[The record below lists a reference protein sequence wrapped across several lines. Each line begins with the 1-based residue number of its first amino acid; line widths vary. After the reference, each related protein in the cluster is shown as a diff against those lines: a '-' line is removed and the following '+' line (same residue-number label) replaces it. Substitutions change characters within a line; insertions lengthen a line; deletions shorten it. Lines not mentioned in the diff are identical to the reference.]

1 LYFSSSYDHLGGDRI
16 IVARTSRSSD
26 EALDESSLDS
36 AQLRAVLANYSRVR
50 RPNLAVAATAVF
62 RAEKILTAKMGTA
75 LDALELSPDRYEI
88 LALLNY
94 TRGGRMSLKDL
105 GNAAL
110 RHPATTTYT
119 ADVLEKRGLIKREPD
134 PRDRRGVLARIT
146 PAGRDLVRRAAKL
159 LELID
164 WGLDELSD
172 EEAAVVARV
181 LSRLHP
187 A

>member
-1 LYFSSSYDHLGGDRI
+1 
-16 IVARTSRSSD
+16 
-26 EALDESSLDS
+26 LDS
-36 AQLRAVLANYSRVR
+36 TQLRGVLTNYSKAR

-75 LDALELSPDRYEI
+75 LNALELSPDRYEI
-88 LALLNY
+88 LALLTY

-105 GNAAL
+105 GNAVL
-110 RHPATTTYT
+110 RH
-119 ADVLEKRGLIKREPD
+119 
-134 PRDRRGVLARIT
+134 
-146 PAGRDLVRRAAKL
+146 DLVRRAAKV
-159 LELID
+159 LERID
-164 WGLDELSD
+164 WGMDELSD

>member
-1 LYFSSSYDHLGGDRI
+1 M
-16 IVARTSRSSD
+16 ARASRSSD
-26 EALDESSLDS
+26 GLLDESSLDS
-36 AQLRAVLANYSRVR
+36 AQLRGVLTNYSKAR

-75 LDALELSPDRYEI
+75 LNALELSPDRYEI
-88 LALLNY
+88 LALLTY

-105 GNAAL
+105 GNAVL

-119 ADVLEKRGLIKREPD
+119 ADVLEKRGLIEREPD

-146 PAGRDLVRRAAKL
+146 PAGRDLVRRAAKV